1 MKKTYIIPATLVTR
15 VDAEAMIAAS
25 EFTLDSSNENA
36 LESSEILT
44 KKSSYSVWD
53 DDWSAAE

>member
-1 MKKTYIIPATLVTR
+1 
-15 VDAEAMIAAS
+15 MIAAS
-25 EFTLDSSNENA
+25 EFTLDSNADNA

>member
-25 EFTLDSSNENA
+25 EFTLDSNAENA